1 MRVVVVEDN
10 PSLQKGIAYRLRD
23 EGYGVDLLSDGDSAA
38 VYLRQEDCDVVILDI
53 NLPGQSGLDILR
65 GMRTR
70 GDQRAVIL
78 LTART
83 ETQDRVTGLDA
94 GADDYL
100 VKPFEMDELVARIRA
115 LGRRRTRAPR
125 TALQL
130 GDITLELSPPQV
142 IGRAG
147 PIDIPRRELSIL
159 VALAEADGLP
169 VSKEHL
175 LDFAYG
181 VGSETD
187 EKVVEVYISRLRKRL
202 TPHGV
207 RIRVQ
212 RGIGYSLVAEP
223 G

>member
-1 MRVVVVEDN
+1 MRIVVVEDN
-10 PSLQKGIAYRLRD
+10 LSLQKGIAYRLRD

-38 VYLRQEDCDVVILDI
+38 DFLRQESCDVVVLDI
-53 NLPGQSGLDILR
+53 NLPGQSGLEILR
-65 GMRTR
+65 TLRAR

-78 LTART
+78 LTARA
-83 ETQDRVTGLDA
+83 ETQDRVAGLDS

-115 LGRRRTRAPR
+115 LGRRRDRAPR
-125 TALQL
+125 TALTL
-130 GDITLELSPPQV
+130 GTITLELLPP
-142 IGRAG
+142 RAIAADG

-159 VALAEADGLP
+159 VALAEAEGTP
-169 VSKEHL
+169 VSKETL

-202 TPHGV
+202 HPYGL

-212 RGIGYSLVAEP
+212 RGIGYSLTVEAP
-223 G
+223 